1 MNLMDQEIRFCT
13 RPDGVRIAYAI
24 IGDGPPLLYT
34 RPVFGH
40 LELEWERPEIRNY
53 FGALARHHTVIRW
66 DTHGTGLSDRDR
78 TQFTLDGQISDI
90 VAVADLLEI
99 DRFDLIGDAS
109 GTPATIAYAADH
121 PDRVHRLV
129 LYAPF
134 AYGPAIGRA
143 EVLEAM
149 TALMRANWS
158 LGAKTFADV
167 IIPDADTS
175 TAMDAARLLRGSVEA
190 EPAARLY
197 ELAWTVD
204 VRDRL
209 PRISARTLVLHRQ
222 EERTVPFALG
232 RELASQIPHARFVPL
247 EGRANLP
254 YIGDV
259 GSVLRAIAEFL
270 GDPPPVEPGVIP
282 MTIVFSEI
290 DGATELIRRI
300 GHARAQ
306 TATRAH
312 EEIVRSAF
320 LAFNGSGVEPFG
332 NGFMAALVSPSA
344 AIDCAI
350 RIQREL
356 ARWRDTH
363 AEPTL
368 QARIGISVE
377 REVAQGEDS
386 EPAPHVLATRICAQA
401 APGEIVV
408 GDVVRLIV
416 GATRHHFEDRGLTA
430 LPGFPEPIRLHALGW
445 DHR

>member
-1 MNLMDQEIRFCT
+1 VDQEIRFCT
-13 RPDGVRIAYAI
+13 RPDAVRIAYAI
-24 IGDGPPLLYT
+24 IGDGPPLVYA
-34 RPVFGH
+34 RPLFGH
-40 LELEWERPEIRNY
+40 LELEWERAEIRNY

-78 TQFTLDGQISDI
+78 TQFTLDGQVADI
-90 VAVADLLEI
+90 EAVVDLLEL
-99 DRFDLIGDAS
+99 DRFDLVGDAS
-109 GTPATIAYAADH
+109 GAPATIAYAADH

-134 AYGPAIGRA
+134 AYGPAIGQP

-149 TALMRANWS
+149 TALMRANWN

-167 IIPDADTS
+167 IIPDADTA
-175 TAMDAARLLRGSVEA
+175 TAADAARLLRGSVEP

-209 PRISARTLVLHRQ
+209 PLIGARTLVLHRQ
-222 EERTVPFALG
+222 GERTVPFALG
-232 RELASQIPHARFVPL
+232 RELASHIPYARFVPL
-247 EGRANLP
+247 EGRSNLP

-270 GDPPPVEPGVIP
+270 GDPPPVEPGVMP
-282 MTIVFSEI
+282 MTILFSEI
-290 DGATELIRRI
+290 DGAAELIRRM

-306 TATRAH
+306 TAVRAH

-320 LAFNGSGVEPFG
+320 LAYDAGGAELFG
-332 NGFMAALVSPSA
+332 NGLMAVFVSPSSA
-344 AIDCAI
+344 TDCAI

-356 ARWRDTH
+356 GRWRETH

-368 QARIGISVE
+368 HARIGISVE
-377 REVAQGEDS
+377 REVPEGEDT
-386 EPAPHVLATRICAQA
+386 EPAPRALATRICAEA
-401 APGEIVV
+401 APGEILV

-416 GATRHHFEDRGLTA
+416 GATRHHFEDRGLAA
-430 LPGFPEPIRLHALGW
+430 LAGFPEPIRLHCLGW